1 VLFEPVRKTQEARY
15 FRIIRG
21 KDGKELYEAC
31 SPAYPGPKIET
42 TLEDLAKNGKA
53 SQVRGRLVNEKGAA
67 PFVRR
72 FSLGSLSADKGCLWR
87 A

>member
-1 VLFEPVRKTQEARY
+1 MVTSRYTFCVSCPALHLPTLFSQVKAVLFEPVRKTQEARY

-53 SQVRGRLVNEKGAA
+53 SQVRG
-67 PFVRR
+67 
-72 FSLGSLSADKGCLWR
+72 SL
-87 A
+87 

>member
-53 SQVRGRLVNEKGAA
+53 SQVRG
-67 PFVRR
+67 
-72 FSLGSLSADKGCLWR
+72 SL
-87 A
+87 